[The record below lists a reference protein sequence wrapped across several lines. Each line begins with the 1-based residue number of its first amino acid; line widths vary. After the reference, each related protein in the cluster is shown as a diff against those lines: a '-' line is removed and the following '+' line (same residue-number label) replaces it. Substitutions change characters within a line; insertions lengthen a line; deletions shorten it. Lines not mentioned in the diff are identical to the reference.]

1 MQILI
6 KGARVLDP
14 GSMDEKKD
22 VLIDGERIAAILDPS
37 DALPSGAVS
46 SGTLPPGAGLQDTAD
61 IQVIDA
67 AGLVLVPGLMDIHVH
82 LREPGHEYKETI
94 ASGLAAAAKGGFT
107 AVCAM
112 PNTVPVNDNAQVTR
126 FILEKARLAKGARVY
141 PVGAVSKGSA
151 GSNLAEIQDMQ
162 QAGIIA
168 VTDDGLPVANAQLMR
183 RALEYCNGLSMP
195 VFVHAEEL
203 SLVNNGAMNEGPAAT
218 FWGIKGIPNA
228 AETVMVAR
236 DILLSQLTGAHV
248 HFCHISCKES
258 IAAIRSAK
266 QQGIRVTCETA
277 PHYFTLIDAD
287 VKDYDTN
294 FKMNPPLRSKED
306 RDAVIQGLADGTIDA
321 IASDHAP
328 HSKEEKDLE
337 FDQAAFGIV
346 GLETSLPLSL
356 HLVHSGALT
365 LEELIRKMAK
375 NPARILGIN
384 NDITPGSRADLTLID
399 LDEKI
404 TIDPA
409 QFVSKSRNTPYG
421 GMAGRGRAVCT
432 MVDGKVVF
440 SAVKD

>member
-1 MQILI
+1 
-6 KGARVLDP
+6 
-14 GSMDEKKD
+14 
-22 VLIDGERIAAILDPS
+22 
-37 DALPSGAVS
+37 
-46 SGTLPPGAGLQDTAD
+46 
-61 IQVIDA
+61 
-67 AGLVLVPGLMDIHVH
+67 
-82 LREPGHEYKETI
+82 
-94 ASGLAAAAKGGFT
+94 
-107 AVCAM
+107 
-112 PNTVPVNDNAQVTR
+112 
-126 FILEKARLAKGARVY
+126 
-141 PVGAVSKGSA
+141 
-151 GSNLAEIQDMQ
+151 
-162 QAGIIA
+162 
-168 VTDDGLPVANAQLMR
+168 
-183 RALEYCNGLSMP
+183 
-195 VFVHAEEL
+195 
-203 SLVNNGAMNEGPAAT
+203 
-218 FWGIKGIPNA
+218 NA

-277 PHYFTLIDAD
+277 PYYFTLIDED
-287 VKDYDTN
+287 VKNYDTN

-356 HLVHSGALT
+356 QLVHSGALS

-399 LDEKI
+399 LEAKTI
-404 TIDPA
+404 IDPV
-409 QFVSKSRNTPYG
+409 QFVSKSRNTPFA
-421 GMAGRGRAVCT
+421 GMAVQGRTVCT
-432 MVDGKVVF
+432 MVDGQIVF
-440 SAVKD
+440 SALKG

>member
-14 GSMDEKKD
+14 GNMDETKD
-22 VLIDGERIAAILDPS
+22 VLIDGEQIAAILDPS

-46 SGTLPPGAGLQDTAD
+46 SGTFPPGAGPQDTAD

-126 FILEKARLAKGARVY
+126 FILEKAGLAKGARVY

-218 FWGIKGIPNA
+218 FWGIRGIPNA

-258 IAAIRSAK
+258 ISAIRSAK

-356 HLVHSGALT
+356 HLVHSGVLT

-399 LDEKI
+399 LNEKI

-421 GMAGRGRAVCT
+421 GMAARGRAVCT
-432 MVDGKVVF
+432 MVDGKIVF